1 MRRLAAMAVAGVVVL
16 LLVVAQLVLPGIA
29 SQRLRDRLARSGR
42 VLEVHVSAFPAI
54 QLLWHHADSVVVR
67 MASYRASPARLPD
80 TLDQAGDV
88 GSLRASAQT
97 FRDGLLTVHDAR
109 LVKQGDRLTGSA
121 VVAEADLRAA
131 VPFLSSLTPIASAD
145 GRLTL
150 RGTATFLG
158 LSATVDATVSAQ
170 NGKLVVAPDVPFG
183 GLATVTVFSDPR
195 IRVQG
200 VSASPAPGGFAVR
213 GTAVLR

>member
-1 MRRLAAMAVAGVVVL
+1 MRRLAALAVTGLVL
-16 LLVVAQLVLPGIA
+16 VARVVAQLVLPGIA
-29 SQRLRDRLARSGR
+29 AQRLRDQLSRSGR

-54 QLLWHHADSVVVR
+54 QLLWSHADSVVVR
-67 MASYRASPARLPD
+67 MATYRASPARLPGPF
-80 TLDQAGDV
+80 DQPGTV

-97 FRDGLLTVHDAR
+97 SRDGLLTLHDAS
-109 LVKQGDRLTGSA
+109 LVKQGNRLIGRA

-131 VPFLSSLTPIASAD
+131 GPVLSSLTPIASAG

-183 GLATVTVFSDPR
+183 GLATITVFSDPG
-195 IRVQG
+195 IRVQS
-200 VSASPAPGGFAVR
+200 VSASPVPGGFAVR